1 MTNLDKLTYKLFLE
15 SFTTDLFYLQSINL
29 NLESF
34 IDWHVTTGGMSHYY
48 EQALKQLRKEKLNE
62 LYRVSK

>member
-48 EQALKQLRKEKLNE
+48 E
-62 LYRVSK
+62 